1 MVYAMSGILWLVAA
15 VALGW
20 GGMIV
25 WRRGRAVQAARR
37 HERRV
42 SQDRFVLV
50 RSGTLVGLGL
60 LAACGALETRAIEE
74 SWWEYLFQVAAP
86 WRLGAAAGLVL
97 GWVLA
102 GAWWCGGIP
111 RGGLV
116 CGSCAY
122 DLAGVPRGTD
132 EDERAV
138 VCPECGV
145 SNTSTGEV
153 VVRRRPR
160 VPLAVGVLALLAAG
174 YVGWHTVAVDP
185 FRPASLWPDRA
196 LAVWLEGSNPRSRP
210 WAWDELE
217 TRSENGNAW
226 FAERALRR
234 LVRDYEAGQS
244 LLDPR
249 SDSRHLTMGIEN
261 VRSLEKIV
269 PLETLRGMWI
279 SATDEAARN
288 FVRDVH
294 QSNGWISRERWTS
307 AKTLL
312 ISITAKHDDVMWHN
326 RAAPEVDIALAF
338 NLPPLPLNVE
348 EGLTELVTLGS
359 PRPGQFY
366 LGVALIRPSPGLEET
381 LLSLATRTASSPAP
395 LQVST
400 VTYFFDRWL
409 GHSEAVRQW
418 TLNAMRSESVV
429 ERQIGVKCVL
439 NGVRNHGLIPDEEL
453 IEGLI
458 AQLQASA
465 DRLAPDVHTRE
476 DALLAL
482 RAAGVDSG
490 RYASRVIEYARSV
503 PDYVPWLFR
512 LYDTDASGVTLDHLR
527 GLTRSENSDVRLGFV
542 MYWDLSQRLDRGFVV
557 DELARLTNDTDR
569 RVAGLASQVLIQMET
584 EN

>member
-20 GGMIV
+20 SGMIV

-50 RSGTLVGLGL
+50 RSGSLVGLGL

-74 SWWEYLFQVAAP
+74 SWWEYLFQVLAP

-116 CGSCAY
+116 CGSCGY

-160 VPLAVGVLALLAAG
+160 GPLAVGVLVLLAAG

-196 LAVWLEGSNPRSRP
+196 LAMWLEDSNPRSRP

-217 TRSENGNAW
+217 ARSENGNAW
-226 FAERALRR
+226 FAERALRK
-234 LVRDYEAGQS
+234 LVRDYESGTS
-244 LLDPR
+244 LLGVR
-249 SDSRHLTMGIEN
+249 NDSRHLWLG
-261 VRSLEKIV
+261 LEHVKSVDSIV

-279 SATDEAARN
+279 RLSDEIASYYIDREQGASFTNAGPQDMSTFMTLSIVSSAHESIQLNQGFPTS
-288 FVRDVH
+288 DVALLH
-294 QSNGWISRERWTS
+294 NLPAFANETETRLFEIGNKNGWNLSLFNRLIAIRPSES
-307 AKTLL
+307 LASSM
-312 ISITAKHDDVMWHN
+312 ISITPQSQRN
-326 RAAPEVDIALAF
+326 
-338 NLPPLPLNVE
+338 
-348 EGLTELVTLGS
+348 
-359 PRPGQFY
+359 
-366 LGVALIRPSPGLEET
+366 
-381 LLSLATRTASSPAP
+381 TR
-395 LQVST
+395 L
-400 VTYFFDRWL
+400 YFFAPRWL
-409 GHSEAVRQW
+409 GGSNAVRAW
-418 TLNAMRSESVV
+418 ALDAMRSNSVV

-439 NGVRNHGLIPDEEL
+439 NGVRNYGLDVDEKL
-453 IEGLI
+453 FEGLLF
-458 AQLQASA
+458 QLQPST
-465 DRLAPDVHTRE
+465 DRLAPESHTRE

-482 RAAGVDSG
+482 QAAGVDPG
-490 RYASRVIEYARSV
+490 RYASRVIEYSQSV
-503 PDYVPWLFR
+503 PEYVPWVFR
-512 LYDTDASGVTLDHLR
+512 LYDDEASGVTLEDLR
-527 GLTRSENSDVRLGFV
+527 ALTRSEDQNIRLSFV

-557 DELARLTNDTDR
+557 AELSRLANDSDR
-569 RVAGLASQVLIQMET
+569 RVAGLASRALHQMEGG
-584 EN
+584 N